1 MLEFKKVLPHDIHI
15 TSSANGGYIVTV
27 GCCITVF
34 NTAIELFG
42 ALEDYILD
50 PKEIERRYYNQ
61 MQKNINTIAGG
72 EPTC

>member
-34 NTAIELFG
+34 NTAVEL
-42 ALEDYILD
+42 LD
-50 PKEIERRYYNQ
+50 VIDAYSDEEFMHQIQEY
-61 MQKNINTIAGG
+61 
-72 EPTC
+72 